1 MSKYSFLLQSE
12 EPEFFDLT
20 PKVRLRKHGGWLVA
34 EGIEQEEL
42 SKAQSQ
48 ATIRAVQLAKRIAT
62 AKGIA
67 LDEAFALL
75 QGGADMSEM
84 ELLSDF
90 TEETLGMIN
99 SGGSVE
105 IGNARMV
112 TVFIRCRGEGLI
124 GDEWLP
130 LDDWSIEDTKGMGRR
145 VISQGHGI
153 HHERT
158 RSRGKRSG
166 TSKKNA
172 PPDEGSVAEQLEKQ
186 ARQFL
191 KSLTKWDEIYFRL
204 NASDFEGQTMGCEQF
219 RQAAREGRGDC
230 FEVAG
235 EI

>member
-12 EPEFFDLT
+12 EPEYFELT

-62 AKGIA
+62 TKGIP

-75 QGGADMSEM
+75 QGGADMTEM

-105 IGNARMV
+105 TSNARMV

-124 GDEWLP
+124 DGEWLP
-130 LDDWSIEDTKGMGRR
+130 LDDWSIEDTKAMGRL
-145 VISQGHGI
+145 VINRGMEFIMSEQEAEAQEAGQAKKA
-153 HHERT
+153 
-158 RSRGKRSG
+158 SRKP
-166 TSKKNA
+166 KEVL
-172 PPDEGSVAEQLEKQ
+172 P
-186 ARQFL
+186 
-191 KSLTKWDEIYFRL
+191 
-204 NASDFEGQTMGCEQF
+204 SD
-219 RQAAREGRGDC
+219 
-230 FEVAG
+230 
-235 EI
+235 

>member
-12 EPEFFDLT
+12 EPEYFELT

-62 AKGIA
+62 AKGIP

-75 QGGADMSEM
+75 QGGADMTEM

-105 IGNARMV
+105 TSNARMV

-124 GDEWLP
+124 DGEWLP
-130 LDDWSIEDTKGMGRR
+130 LDDWSIEDTKAMGRL
-145 VISQGHGI
+145 VISRGMEFIMSEQEAEAQEAGQAKKA
-153 HHERT
+153 
-158 RSRGKRSG
+158 SRKP
-166 TSKKNA
+166 KEVL
-172 PPDEGSVAEQLEKQ
+172 P
-186 ARQFL
+186 
-191 KSLTKWDEIYFRL
+191 
-204 NASDFEGQTMGCEQF
+204 SD
-219 RQAAREGRGDC
+219 
-230 FEVAG
+230 
-235 EI
+235 

>member
-12 EPEFFDLT
+12 EPEYFELT

-42 SKAQSQ
+42 SKTQSQ

-62 AKGIA
+62 AKDIP

-105 IGNARMV
+105 TSNARMV

-124 GDEWLP
+124 DGEWLP
-130 LDDWSIEDTKGMGRR
+130 LDDWSIEDTKAMGRL
-145 VISQGHGI
+145 VISRGMEFIMSEQEAEAQEAGQAKKA
-153 HHERT
+153 
-158 RSRGKRSG
+158 SRKP
-166 TSKKNA
+166 KEVL
-172 PPDEGSVAEQLEKQ
+172 P
-186 ARQFL
+186 
-191 KSLTKWDEIYFRL
+191 
-204 NASDFEGQTMGCEQF
+204 SD
-219 RQAAREGRGDC
+219 
-230 FEVAG
+230 
-235 EI
+235 